1 MTTMSTLT
9 SVEVLRNAQHPLT
22 ELVNEFITG
31 VTPKRAYLRTLPT
44 ALTSEHIRREVR
56 HV

>member
-1 MTTMSTLT
+1 MSTLT
-9 SVEVLRNAQHPLT
+9 SVEVLRNAQHLLT
-22 ELVNEFITG
+22 ELLNEFITG

-44 ALTSEHIRREVR
+44 ALTSEHKRREVR

>member
-1 MTTMSTLT
+1 MSTFT
-9 SVEVLRNAQHPLT
+9 PVGVLWNAQQLLT

-31 VTPKRAYLRTLPT
+31 VTPQRAYLRTLPT